1 MQNINDFIARK
12 LINQTNML
20 TNIEHRI
27 KNTPRFLSHL
37 KQTNLQQLKEN
48 SKTPTPKKLNQEAK
62 AKNKPIKL
70 HKEIIT
76 KLTKLFSPI
85 QITNEN

>member
-1 MQNINDFIARK
+1 MQNINGVIARK

-20 TNIEHRI
+20 TNKEHRI

-37 KQTNLQQLKEN
+37 KQTNLQQSKEN
-48 SKTPTPKKLNQEAK
+48 SKTPTPKNLTKKPKPKINLLNY
-62 AKNKPIKL
+62 IK
-70 HKEIIT
+70 KIIT

-85 QITNEN
+85 QITNED